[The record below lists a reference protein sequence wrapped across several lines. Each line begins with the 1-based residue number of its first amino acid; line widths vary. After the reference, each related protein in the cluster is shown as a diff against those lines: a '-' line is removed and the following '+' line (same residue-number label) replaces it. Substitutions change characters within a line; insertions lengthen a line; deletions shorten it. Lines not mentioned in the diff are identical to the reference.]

1 MPGPMNRR
9 MGTTTVKHGGR
20 TFKRLFSEVFRG
32 KGLRL
37 AVVFVCIII
46 SALVTV
52 FVSSMIETLIDDYVT
67 PLITGQLD
75 SFAPLLAAM
84 VRWAAIMAFG
94 VLSVYVYSRIMVTIA
109 PGLRTWLM
117 QDYCLYSKE
126 ITKATIIR

>member
-1 MPGPMNRR
+1 M
-9 MGTTTVKHGGR
+9 VKHGGR

-37 AVVFVCIII
+37 AVVFACIII

-75 SFAPLLAAM
+75 SFAPLFAGSRSSSVFQSLITI
-84 VRWAAIMAFG
+84 RHSMAPQCLF
-94 VLSVYVYSRIMVTIA
+94 SRMMST
-109 PGLRTWLM
+109 PCSR
-117 QDYCLYSKE
+117 
-126 ITKATIIR
+126 